1 MDEIKMTKVE
11 FQMAIT
17 DGMFVSHSGYPLTV
31 RGLNLVV
38 HRIRGDMKRW
48 SVTGIALATAT
59 IYTVATP
66 PCEYVE
72 TTECKD

>member
-1 MDEIKMTKVE
+1 MID
-11 FQMAIT
+11 AIGT
-17 DGMFVSHSGYPLTV
+17 ILIGA
-31 RGLNLVV
+31 
-38 HRIRGDMKRW
+38 
-48 SVTGIALATAT
+48 VTGIALATAT